1 MNNQEKQEDSGFN
14 IEITPE
20 LESGV
25 YSNLAMVMHSQ
36 SEFVLD
42 FIQMIPQHKSSKV
55 RSRVIMTPDNMKRLL
70 RVMIGN
76 MNAFENEYG
85 EVILPEDVANNNN
98 MDGDA

>member
-1 MNNQEKQEDSGFN
+1 MNDNKEEKGFN

-42 FIQMIPQHKSSKV
+42 FIQMIPQQNSSKV

-76 MNAFENEYG
+76 MNAFEKEYG
-85 EVILPEDVANNNN
+85 EVILPEDVVNNN

>member
-1 MNNQEKQEDSGFN
+1 MNNQKENGFN

-42 FIQMIPQHKSSKV
+42 FIQMIPQQDSAKV
-55 RSRVIMTPDNMKRLL
+55 RSRVVMTPDNMKRLL

-85 EVILPEDVANNNN
+85 EIVLPEDVVDNSNNI
-98 MDGDA
+98 DGDA